1 MRTQGYITILG
12 LSALGLAACAAS
24 LPPQDLVNAR
34 SAFSRVNNDGTTA
47 KTDPSDL
54 DTAKKQL
61 DVAETSFRD
70 NGDTQGTRDQAYL
83 AQRRAEYA
91 EVIARTRTTDA
102 ATGATVDAMHAD
114 EKKTVAGTAAAL
126 ARSKG
131 EIATQDT
138 AIASKNAQLAAGK
151 TALQDEKTRREEAE
165 KKAAQ
170 AMADLA
176 KFASVKQEPRG
187 MVITLSG
194 SVLFA
199 SAKSDLLPAAQ
210 LKLNE
215 VADALIKE
223 DPLSK
228 IVVEGHTD
236 SQGGVPYNQ
245 DLSQRRAQAVRDYMV
260 SRGIASDRVTS
271 QGFGSSR
278 SVADNKSAEGR
289 ADNRR
294 VEIVVQP
301 SPAAK

>member
-1 MRTQGYITILG
+1 MRIQRYITILG
-12 LSALGLAACAAS
+12 LAALGLGACAAS

-34 SAFSRVNNDGTTA
+34 SAYNRASNDGATA

-54 DTAKKQL
+54 DSAKKQL

-70 NGDTQGTRDQAYL
+70 NGDTQGTRDQSYL
-83 AQRRAEYA
+83 ALRRTEYA

-126 ARSKG
+126 ARSKT
-131 EIATQDT
+131 EIASQDN
-138 AIASKNAQLAAGK
+138 AIASQKV
-151 TALQDEKTRREEAE
+151 ALKDEKGRREEAE
-165 KKAAQ
+165 KRAAQ

-236 SQGGVPYNQ
+236 SQGAVPYNQ
-245 DLSQRRAQAVRDYMV
+245 DLSQRRAQAVRDYLV

-301 SPAAK
+301 STTGQ